1 MRAACG
7 AAMPRLPAG
16 DFRRTLEE
24 RTPSADS
31 PARGPHGREPPPHDL
46 RIHLVTQPPI
56 DAPSLDSYAMLTDEL
71 SLTRI
76 TGRLV
81 GVAGQVLEAE
91 MPRAIVG
98 SLVSIE
104 TRSGKKLQAEVV
116 GFRESK
122 AILAPLGDIQTVP
135 QRALVVTEPTPLS
148 VKVGPKILGRVLD
161 GLGNPIDGLGPLE
174 AEALYPVNQVPAD
187 PLHRQGIHEPF
198 FTGVR
203 AIDGVHPIGKGQ
215 RIGLFAGSGVGKST
229 LMSMIVKKSSADVVV
244 CALVGERNREVR
256 DFVKDTM
263 GPEGMAKSV
272 VIAATSDNP
281 AMVRVKAA
289 FVATAIAEYFRD
301 QGLNVVLLL
310 DSVTRLAMAQREI
323 GLSAGEPP
331 SERGYTPS
339 CFAIMP
345 KIMERAGAGVIGTI
359 TAMYTV
365 LVTGDDM
372 NEPIADTARG
382 ILDGHMVLSRKLAHN
397 GHYPAIDILQSISR
411 LRGDIAE
418 RDHVDAAIKLS
429 SAWSA
434 YEDAKDLI
442 DVGAYVPGSNPDID
456 YAIQMRKPIQEFLR
470 QRGEEPV
477 SWDDTLAKVK
487 ALMGG
492 TPPPVAIQN
501 TPPPAQP
508 AAPAED
514 AANDAMDWNW

>member
-1 MRAACG
+1 MDH
-7 AAMPRLPAG
+7 P
-16 DFRRTLEE
+16 T
-24 RTPSADS
+24 
-31 PARGPHGREPPPHDL
+31 
-46 RIHLVTQPPI
+46 V
-56 DAPSLDSYAMLTDEL
+56 DAPSLDKYSMLADEL
-71 SLTRI
+71 SLTRVS
-76 TGRLV
+76 GRLV

-91 MPRAIVG
+91 MPRAVVG
-98 SLVSIE
+98 SLVKIE
-104 TRSGKKLQAEVV
+104 TNSGTPLLAEVV

-135 QRALVVTEPTPLS
+135 QRAAVVSEPTPLA
-148 VKVGPKILGRVLD
+148 VKVGPKILGRVLN
-161 GLGNPIDGLGPLE
+161 GLGEPIDGLGPVE
-174 AEALYPVNQVPAD
+174 AEALYPVNNIPAD

-203 AIDGVHPIGKGQ
+203 AIDGVHPVGKGQ

-229 LMSMIVKKSSADVVV
+229 LMSMIVKKSAADVVV

-272 VIAATSDNP
+272 VVAATSDNP

-345 KIMERAGAGVIGTI
+345 KIMERAGAGVTGTI

-411 LRGDIAE
+411 LRGDIASRE
-418 RDHVDAAIKLS
+418 HIDAAIDLCR
-429 SAWSA
+429 AWA
-434 YEDAKDLI
+434 TYGDAKDLI
-442 DVGAYVPGSNPDID
+442 DVGAYVAGSNPDID
-456 YAIQMRKPIQEFLR
+456 WAIQMHKPIEAFLK
-470 QRGEEPV
+470 QRGDEPV
-477 SWDDTLAKVK
+477 TWEDTVGQVT

-492 TPPPVAIQN
+492 GPPPPSLQAVSTPGPAI
-501 TPPPAQP
+501 PSQP

-514 AANDAMDWNW
+514 VNDAMDWNW

>member
-1 MRAACG
+1 MSQQV
-7 AAMPRLPAG
+7 PI
-16 DFRRTLEE
+16 
-24 RTPSADS
+24 
-31 PARGPHGREPPPHDL
+31 EPP
-46 RIHLVTQPPI
+46 
-56 DAPSLDSYAMLTDEL
+56 SLAKYAMLTEEL
-71 SLTRI
+71 GLTRVS
-76 TGRLV
+76 GRLV
-81 GVAGQVLEAE
+81 GVAGQVLEAD
-91 MPRAIVG
+91 MPRAVVG

-104 TRSGKKLQAEVV
+104 TKSGKKLQAEVV
-116 GFRESK
+116 GFRENK

-135 QRALVVTEPTPLS
+135 QRAMVVSEPTPLS
-148 VKVGPKILGRVLD
+148 VKVGPKILGRVLN
-161 GLGNPIDGLGPLE
+161 GLGEPIDGLGPLE
-174 AEALYPVNQVPAD
+174 AEQLYPVNNVPAD

-263 GPEGMAKSV
+263 GAEGMAKSV
-272 VIAATSDNP
+272 VVAATSDNP

-323 GLSAGEPP
+323 GLSSGEPP

-345 KIMERAGAGVIGTI
+345 KIMERAGAGMVGTI

-411 LRGDIAE
+411 LRDEIAE
-418 RDHVDAAIKLS
+418 RDHVDAGVALCA
-429 SAWSA
+429 AWSQ
-434 YEDAKDLI
+434 YEDARDLI
-442 DVGAYVPGSNPDID
+442 DVGAYSPGSNPDID
-456 YAIQMRKPIQEFLR
+456 WAIQMRKPIEAFLK
-470 QRGEEPV
+470 QRSDEPV

-492 TPPPVAIQN
+492 GAPAPTMGSVSTPQ
-501 TPPPAQP
+501 PAVPSQP
-508 AAPAED
+508 AAPAD
-514 AANDAMDWNW
+514 DQNDAMDWNW

>member
-1 MRAACG
+1 M
-7 AAMPRLPAG
+7 
-16 DFRRTLEE
+16 DNVQV
-24 RTPSADS
+24 
-31 PARGPHGREPPPHDL
+31 EPP
-46 RIHLVTQPPI
+46 
-56 DAPSLDSYAMLTDEL
+56 SFEKYSMLTDEL
-71 SLTRI
+71 SLTRVS
-76 TGRLV
+76 GRLT

-91 MPRAIVG
+91 MPRAAVG
-98 SLVSIE
+98 SLVTIE
-104 TRSGKKLQAEVV
+104 TNSGIPLKAEVV
-116 GFRESK
+116 GFRETT
-122 AILAPLGDIQTVP
+122 AILAPLGDINTVP
-135 QRALVVTEPTPLS
+135 QRAQVLSEPTPLA

-161 GLGNPIDGLGPLE
+161 GLGNPIDGLGPVE
-174 AEALYPVNQVPAD
+174 AEAMYPVNNVPAD
-187 PLHRQGIHEPF
+187 PLHRQAIHEPF
-198 FTGVR
+198 FTGIR
-203 AIDGVHPIGKGQ
+203 AIDGVHPVGKGQ

-229 LMSMIVKKSSADVVV
+229 LMSMIVKKSAADVVV

-263 GPEGMAKSV
+263 GEEGMRKSV
-272 VIAATSDNP
+272 VVAATSDNP
-281 AMVRVKAA
+281 AMIRVKAA

-345 KIMERAGAGVIGTI
+345 KIMERAGTGIKGTI

-418 RDHVDAAIKLS
+418 REHVDAAISLCA
-429 SAWSA
+429 AWSQ

-442 DVGAYVPGSNPDID
+442 DVGAYVRGSNPDID
-456 YAIQMRKPIQEFLR
+456 WAMDMRKPIAAFLK
-470 QRGEEPV
+470 QRGDEPV
-477 SWDDTLAKVK
+477 SWDDTVAQVK

-492 TPPPVAIQN
+492 GPPPPSMGSVS
-501 TPPPAQP
+501 TPPPAVPSQP
-508 AAPAED
+508 AAPEETH
-514 AANDAMDWNW
+514 NDAMDWNW

>member
-1 MRAACG
+1 MHQ
-7 AAMPRLPAG
+7 P
-16 DFRRTLEE
+16 TV
-24 RTPSADS
+24 
-31 PARGPHGREPPPHDL
+31 EP
-46 RIHLVTQPPI
+46 
-56 DAPSLDSYAMLTDEL
+56 PSLDKYAMLAGEL
-71 SLTRI
+71 SVTRV
-76 TGRLV
+76 TGRLT

-91 MPRAIVG
+91 MPRAVVG
-98 SLVSIE
+98 SLVTIE
-104 TRSGKKLQAEVV
+104 TKSGTPLKAEVV
-116 GFRESK
+116 GFRERK
-122 AILAPLGDIQTVP
+122 AILAPLGDINTVP
-135 QRALVVTEPTPLS
+135 QRARVTSEPTPLA

-161 GLGNPIDGLGPLE
+161 GLGNPIDGLGPVE
-174 AEALYPVNQVPAD
+174 AEALYPVNNIPAD

-229 LMSMIVKKSSADVVV
+229 LMSMIVKKSAADVVV

-272 VIAATSDNP
+272 VVAATSDNP
-281 AMVRVKAA
+281 AMIRVKAA

-345 KIMERAGAGVIGTI
+345 KVMERAGAGVIGTI

-411 LRGDIAE
+411 LRGDIADDE
-418 RDHVDAAIKLS
+418 HVTAAIDLCR
-429 SAWSA
+429 AWST
-434 YEDAKDLI
+434 YLDAKDLI

-456 YAIQMRKPIQEFLR
+456 WAIGMQKPIETFLK
-470 QRGEEPV
+470 QRGDEPV
-477 SWDDTLAKVK
+477 GWDDTLARVK
-487 ALMGG
+487 ALMSGG
-492 TPPPVAIQN
+492 PPPPTMGAVA
-501 TPPPAQP
+501 TPGPAIPAQP

-514 AANDAMDWNW
+514 TNDAMDWNW

>member
-1 MRAACG
+1 MQ
-7 AAMPRLPAG
+7 
-16 DFRRTLEE
+16 
-24 RTPSADS
+24 
-31 PARGPHGREPPPHDL
+31 
-46 RIHLVTQPPI
+46 QPVE
-56 DAPSLDSYAMLTDEL
+56 APSLDKFSMLTDEMT
-71 SLTRI
+71 LTRV

-91 MPRAIVG
+91 MPRAVVG
-98 SLVSIE
+98 SLVRIE
-104 TRSGKKLQAEVV
+104 TNSGKPLQAEVV

-135 QRALVVTEPTPLS
+135 QRAIVTSEPTPLS
-148 VKVGPKILGRVLD
+148 VKVGPKILGRVLN
-161 GLGNPIDGLGPLE
+161 GLGEPIDGLGPIE
-174 AEALYPVNQVPAD
+174 AEALYPVNNVPAD

-229 LMSMIVKKSSADVVV
+229 LMSMIVKKSAADVVV

-263 GPEGMAKSV
+263 GAEGMAKSV

-281 AMVRVKAA
+281 AMVRVKAS

-345 KIMERAGAGVIGTI
+345 KIMERAGAGVVGTI

-418 RDHVDAAIKLS
+418 RDHVDAAIDLCR
-429 SAWSA
+429 AWA
-434 YEDAKDLI
+434 TYGDAKDLI

-456 YAIQMRKPIQEFLR
+456 WAIGMHKPIEAFLK
-470 QRGEEPV
+470 QRGDEPV
-477 SWDDTLAKVK
+477 TWEDTLAKVK

-492 TPPPVAIQN
+492 GPPPPALNAVT
-501 TPPPAQP
+501 TPGPAVPAQP
-508 AAPAED
+508 AAPVED
-514 AANDAMDWNW
+514 TNDAMDWNW

>member
-1 MRAACG
+1 MQHEA
-7 AAMPRLPAG
+7 
-16 DFRRTLEE
+16 
-24 RTPSADS
+24 
-31 PARGPHGREPPPHDL
+31 PPMHE
-46 RIHLVTQPPI
+46 H
-56 DAPSLDSYAMLTDEL
+56 PSLDSYAMLTDEL
-71 SLTRI
+71 ALTRV

-98 SLVSIE
+98 SLVTIE
-104 TRSGKKLQAEVV
+104 TRSGKPLKAEVV
-116 GFRESK
+116 GFREQK

-135 QRALVVTEPTPLS
+135 QRAAVVSEPTPLS

-174 AEALYPVNQVPAD
+174 AEALYPVNNVPAD

-198 FTGVR
+198 FTGIR
-203 AIDGVHPIGKGQ
+203 AIDGVHPIGRGQ

-256 DFVKDTM
+256 DFVKDTL
-263 GPEGMAKSV
+263 GPDGMAKSV
-272 VIAATSDNP
+272 VVAATSDNP
-281 AMVRVKAA
+281 AMVRVKAS

-345 KIMERAGAGVIGTI
+345 KIMERAGAGIVGTI

-411 LRGDIAE
+411 LRGDIADRE
-418 RDHVDAAIKLS
+418 HVDAAISLS
-429 SAWSA
+429 AAWSQ

-442 DVGAYVPGSNPDID
+442 DVGAYVQGSNPEID
-456 YAIQMRKPIQEFLR
+456 WSIQMRRPIQDFLR
-470 QRGEEPV
+470 QRGDEPV
-477 SWDDTLAKVK
+477 DWDDTVNRVK
-487 ALMGG
+487 QLMGG
-492 TPPPVAIQN
+492 GAPAPTANSVQTPMPAV
-501 TPPPAQP
+501 PAQP
-508 AAPAED
+508 SAPAD
-514 AANDAMDWNW
+514 DHNDAMDWNW

>member
-1 MRAACG
+1 MTD
-7 AAMPRLPAG
+7 MQ
-16 DFRRTLEE
+16 TIEE
-24 RTPSADS
+24 
-31 PARGPHGREPPPHDL
+31 
-46 RIHLVTQPPI
+46 
-56 DAPSLDSYAMLTDEL
+56 PSLDKYAMLADEL
-71 SLTRI
+71 SVTKI

-91 MPRAIVG
+91 MPRAVVG
-98 SLVSIE
+98 SLVKIE
-104 TRSGKKLQAEVV
+104 TNSGKPLQAEVV

-122 AILAPLGDIQTVP
+122 AILAPLGDINTVP
-135 QRALVVTEPTPLS
+135 QRAQVVSEPTPLA

-161 GLGNPIDGLGPLE
+161 GLGNPIDGLGPVE
-174 AEALYPVNQVPAD
+174 AEALYPVNNVPAD

-229 LMSMIVKKSSADVVV
+229 LMSMIVKKSEADVVV

-281 AMVRVKAA
+281 AMIRVKAS

-345 KIMERAGAGVIGTI
+345 KIMERAGAGITGTI

-411 LRGDIAE
+411 LRGDIVDRE
-418 RDHVDAAIKLS
+418 HVDAAIELS
-429 SAWSA
+429 RAWST
-434 YEDAKDLI
+434 YLDAKDLI

-456 YAIQMRKPIQEFLR
+456 WAIGMNKPIEAFLK
-470 QRGEEPV
+470 QRGDEPV
-477 SWDDTLAKVK
+477 SWDDTVAKMK

-492 TPPPVAIQN
+492 GAPPPSVGAVN
-501 TPPPAQP
+501 TPPPAVPQQP
-508 AAPAED
+508 AAPAEET
-514 AANDAMDWNW
+514 NDAMDWNW

>member
-1 MRAACG
+1 M
-7 AAMPRLPAG
+7 
-16 DFRRTLEE
+16 
-24 RTPSADS
+24 
-31 PARGPHGREPPPHDL
+31 
-46 RIHLVTQPPI
+46 TQQLPPI
-56 DAPSLDSYAMLTDEL
+56 EPPSLDKYTMLADEL
-71 SLTRI
+71 SLTRV
-76 TGRLV
+76 TGRLT

-104 TRSGKKLQAEVV
+104 TKSGKPLQAEVV
-116 GFRESK
+116 GFREKK

-135 QRALVVTEPTPLS
+135 QRAQVVTEPTPLA
-148 VKVGPKILGRVLD
+148 VKVGPKILGRVLN
-161 GLGNPIDGLGPLE
+161 GLGEPIDGLGPIE

-187 PLHRQGIHEPF
+187 PLHRQGIHTPF

-203 AIDGVHPIGKGQ
+203 AIDGVHPIGAGQ

-229 LMSMIVKKSSADVVV
+229 LMSMIVKKSDADVVV

-263 GPEGMAKSV
+263 GEEGMKKSV

-281 AMVRVKAA
+281 AMVRVKAS

-345 KIMERAGAGVIGTI
+345 KIMERAGAGMVGTI

-418 RDHVDAAIKLS
+418 RDHIDAAIDLC
-429 SAWSA
+429 SAWSQ

-442 DVGAYVPGSNPDID
+442 DVGAYVPGSNPKID
-456 YAIQMRKPIQEFLR
+456 WAIRMRDPIETFLK
-470 QRGEEPV
+470 QRGDEPV

-492 TPPPVAIQN
+492 TPPPMPAAPAAI
-501 TPPPAQP
+501 PAQP
-508 AAPAED
+508 AAPAAAAD
-514 AANDAMDWNW
+514 DSANDAMDWNW

>member
-1 MRAACG
+1 M
-7 AAMPRLPAG
+7 
-16 DFRRTLEE
+16 
-24 RTPSADS
+24 
-31 PARGPHGREPPPHDL
+31 H
-46 RIHLVTQPPI
+46 QPV
-56 DAPSLDSYAMLTDEL
+56 DTPSLDAYAMLTDEL
-71 SLTRI
+71 SLTRV
-76 TGRLV
+76 TGRLI

-91 MPRAIVG
+91 MPRAVVG

-104 TRSGKKLQAEVV
+104 TTSGKPLQAEVV
-116 GFRESK
+116 GFRESM
-122 AILAPLGDIQTVP
+122 AILAPLGDIQTVA
-135 QRALVVTEPTPLS
+135 QRANVTTEPTPLA
-148 VKVGPKILGRVLD
+148 VKVGPKILGRVLN
-161 GLGNPIDGLGPLE
+161 GLGEPIDGLGPLE
-174 AEALYPVNQVPAD
+174 AEQLYPVNNVPAD

-198 FTGVR
+198 FTGIR

-229 LMSMIVKKSSADVVV
+229 LMSMIVKKSAADVVV

-345 KIMERAGAGVIGTI
+345 KIMERAGAGVTGTI

-411 LRGDIAE
+411 LRGDVAE
-418 RDHVDAAIKLS
+418 RPHVDAAIDLCR
-429 SAWSA
+429 AWST
-434 YEDAKDLI
+434 YLDAKDLI
-442 DVGAYVPGSNPDID
+442 DVGAYVPGSNPEID
-456 YAIQMRKPIQEFLR
+456 WAIQMRPAIEQFLK
-470 QRGEEPV
+470 QRGDEPV
-477 SWDDTLAKVK
+477 SWEDTLQRVQQ
-487 ALMGG
+487 LMGG
-492 TPPPVAIQN
+492 GAPAPAIGAVSTPGPPI
-501 TPPPAQP
+501 PAQP
-508 AAPAED
+508 AAPIED
-514 AANDAMDWNW
+514 STNDAMDWNW

>member
-1 MRAACG
+1 VT
-7 AAMPRLPAG
+7 
-16 DFRRTLEE
+16 DT
-24 RTPSADS
+24 SA
-31 PARGPHGREPPPHDL
+31 
-46 RIHLVTQPPI
+46 PI
-56 DAPSLDSYAMLTDEL
+56 EAPSLDKYAMLADEL
-71 SLTRI
+71 SLTRV
-76 TGRLV
+76 TGRLT

-91 MPRAIVG
+91 MPRAVVG
-98 SLVSIE
+98 SLVTIE
-104 TRSGKKLQAEVV
+104 TRSGKPLQAEVV
-116 GFRESK
+116 GFRERT
-122 AILAPLGDIQTVP
+122 AILAPLGDINTVP
-135 QRALVVTEPTPLS
+135 QRALVTTEPTPLA
-148 VKVGPKILGRVLD
+148 VKVGPKILGRVLN
-161 GLGNPIDGLGPLE
+161 GLGEPIDGLGPVE
-174 AEALYPVNQVPAD
+174 AEALYPVNNVPAD

-203 AIDGVHPIGKGQ
+203 AIDGVHPIGMGQ

-263 GPEGMAKSV
+263 GPEGMKKSV

-281 AMVRVKAA
+281 AMVRVKAS

-345 KIMERAGAGVIGTI
+345 KIMERAGAGMKGTI

-418 RDHVDAAIKLS
+418 RDHIDAAIKLS
-429 SAWSA
+429 AAWSQ

-456 YAIQMRKPIQEFLR
+456 YAVSMRKPIEAFLK
-470 QRGEEPV
+470 QRGDEPV
-477 SWDDTLAKVK
+477 SWEDTLAKVK

-492 TPPPVAIQN
+492 TAPPAAMTA
-501 TPPPAQP
+501 TPAAAAQP
-508 AAPAED
+508 AAPAGEIVD
-514 AANDAMDWNW
+514 STDDAMNWSW